1 MWCIHYD
8 HSILMEKMLTQYKTN
23 RHYWCL
29 KGHIWKNIDFLL
41 WANYLTEIRIQSYYP
56 RLIRT
61 SKNMCPQCVQKMIGF
76 LWYFLRFFNGTFFNV
91 RRKCHEICCN
101 CFHFTH
107 SLGSAVLFSYFLDSF
122 RIWTQFIF
130 HCIRYKFHSYCCHW
144 HSCYRDLQICLLNNV
159 YLNLL

>member
-1 MWCIHYD
+1 MVYPPWSQY
-8 HSILMEKMLTQYKTN
+8 SYGKMLTQYKTN

-29 KGHIWKNIDFLL
+29 KGHIWNNIDFLL

-61 SKNMCPQCVQKMIGF
+61 SKNMCPQCVQEMIGF

-107 SLGSAVLFSYFLDSF
+107 SLGSAVLFSYFLDSVYF
-122 RIWTQFIF
+122 PLYSVQIPFLLLPLTFV
-130 HCIRYKFHSYCCHW
+130 
-144 HSCYRDLQICLLNNV
+144 LQRSP
-159 YLNLL
+159 NLSSE